1 MRVWVSP
8 EFLPSNFFTI
18 FVCCH
23 KNLRIYVE
31 AKFKIEGILSMYA
44 VSCDEHEKKLYL
56 EVFLV
61 RKVVWLMHRRFSGA
75 PQGEAP

>member
-1 MRVWVSP
+1 
-8 EFLPSNFFTI
+8 
-18 FVCCH
+18 
-23 KNLRIYVE
+23 
-31 AKFKIEGILSMYA
+31 MYA